1 VTSGTL
7 RRVGRET
14 VGKKEEAKKPAGNGA
29 GEPGGDLENSPEC
42 PGTADLELRIR
53 ELEEEVARWESEAK
67 VNYDRFTRERAEL
80 ENFKRRTTREKEE
93 AVRYG
98 NEALV
103 RDLLPVLDNLERAL
117 EHANTGGNGQPLL
130 DGVNL
135 VLGGLLEVLGRHGVA
150 CVAALG
156 ERFDPSRHEA
166 MEQIESDEHE
176 PSTVVREHQKG
187 YSLNDRLIR
196 PALVGVST
204 SATGGGETESG
215 EGDPE

>member
-1 VTSGTL
+1 
-7 RRVGRET
+7 VGKT
-14 VGKKEEAKKPAGNGA
+14 VGKKEEAKKPDGNGG

-42 PGTADLELRIR
+42 PGAVDLESRIR
-53 ELEEEVARWESEAK
+53 ELEEQVARWESEAK
-67 VNYDRFTRERAEL
+67 VNYDRFMRERAEL
-80 ENFKRRTTREKEE
+80 ENFKRRTARDKEE

-130 DGVNL
+130 EGVNL

-176 PSTVVREHQKG
+176 PNTVVREHQKG

-196 PALVGVST
+196 PALVGVSR
-204 SATGGGETESG
+204 SATVGGETESG